1 MGKEAPRQS
10 TAGPT
15 VQELQSQHEYWYKSG
30 KGVHITNEVTVF
42 VNTLY
47 GTKVAVKAYKLAS
60 MKELSVMM
68 AVASEEFL
76 NARLANPYVPALL
89 TAFER
94 GPHYYLVFSYGGVAL
109 RRLVVKARGDLAAAL
124 KNLPLAEAAARA
136 TGSVMAAC
144 AALGLTYTDMKI
156 DQLLAEAG
164 FVSVCD
170 LASAAAAGTLGG
182 GFTWATVPPEGH
194 ATAVR
199 PDGTVDRAKL
209 AALAQGPWHSW
220 GLGITFLTA
229 LLGANPFHP
238 TDDEV
243 ATACGAGGSGGF
255 AAASED
261 ALTVFERLVSHKVL
275 SLGAAAY
282 EEDPA
287 FAGLDPEIKAFVC
300 GALHPDPAAR
310 ATLDEL
316 LLSAY
321 GRRVFDDDM
330 LCGAEERR
338 DAEAAAADTEQQ
350 KLCGEPAFALVLE
363 RSASAS
369 GTCSGASGSRRG
381 SDSSSVSSSSGAEAK
396 AEAEAS
402 SADAGASSPA
412 ASASAPTGLALLSAA
427 KPAPPAEDDVCA
439 AASREGEAAP
449 PPEDEVVA
457 TITLVAPGR
466 PAAPKCSMEPQA
478 QPAPQ
483 PAPAG
488 GRGGKRAGGA
498 RSPLERLRGALH
510 KADKEARRA
519 GAAAAALFGC
529 AHRPAAAF

>member
-1 MGKEAPRQS
+1 MGKKAPRPS
-10 TAGPT
+10 TLTA
-15 VQELQSQHEYWYKSG
+15 QELQSQDEYWYKSG
-30 KGVHITNEVTVF
+30 KGVHITNDVTVF

-199 PDGTVDRAKL
+199 PDGTV
-209 AALAQGPWHSW
+209 
-220 GLGITFLTA
+220 
-229 LLGANPFHP
+229 
-238 TDDEV
+238 
-243 ATACGAGGSGGF
+243 ATACGAGGGGGF
-255 AAASED
+255 EAASED
-261 ALTVFERLVSHKVL
+261 ALTVFERLVSHKVR

-321 GRRVFDDDM
+321 GRRVFDDDT

-381 SDSSSVSSSSGAEAK
+381 SDSSSVSSSSGAEAE

-412 ASASAPTGLALLSAA
+412 ASASAPAGLGLLSAA

-529 AHRPAAAF
+529 AHRPAVAF